1 MSAPDLRSAP
11 HDTSEGVADEAN
23 DRTNGDR
30 DGTTGDAVTDASGPA
45 TGEAAPDA
53 ATGQTEHSKD
63 VVFDILRNERRRQV
77 LQFLREHPR
86 TTLSDLA
93 EHVASLEN
101 DKPIHDL
108 TSSERKRVYVG
119 LYQCHLPKMD
129 DVGVIDY
136 DRSRGT
142 IGLRNESSPYFVY
155 LDVDPTSATD
165 DDPRGRLTDWM
176 APLTSRLGL
185 R

>member
-1 MSAPDLRSAP
+1 MSAPDLRSAL
-11 HDTSEGVADEAN
+11 HETSEGVADEAN
-23 DRTNGDR
+23 DRTNVDR
-30 DGTTGDAVTDASGPA
+30 DGTTGSDA
-45 TGEAAPDA
+45 TGTSGANLGSSGDA
-53 ATGQTEHSKD
+53 ATGQTDHSKD
-63 VVFDILRNERRRQV
+63 VVFGILKNERRRQA
-77 LQFLREHPR
+77 LHYLRDHPR

-93 EHVASLEN
+93 EHVAALEN
-101 DKPIHDL
+101 DKPIRDL

-129 DVGVIDY
+129 DAGVIDY

-142 IGLRNESSPYFVY
+142 VVLRSESSPYFVY
-155 LDVDPTSATD
+155 LDVDPTESAD
-165 DDPRGRLTDWM
+165 ADSRRRLTDWM